1 VIDTIG
7 MATGDC
13 YKVIESNT
21 DRVLYYFIRK
31 SDATYMALQMYL
43 ATGKRVYVVDTKGN
57 EIYSKR

>member
-1 VIDTIG
+1 